1 MKTKVVGYI
10 GMVLGWLFLAVPLI
24 AHHGTGVSYDM
35 KKVTTLKGVVTRF
48 AFANP
53 HSQLYFD
60 VTDDQGNV
68 THWAAEMRA
77 PGNLLAEGYT
87 RRGLMEKLAPGTPIT
102 VTGNPSK
109 SGAPACRWLLPVQP
123 RWGHRQR
130 QPGRRRCKAII
141 KGRHGRGPSAML
153 PVSNSRRQRTWEAEC
168 VIAW

>member
-1 MKTKVVGYI
+1 MKTKFVGY
-10 GMVLGWLFLAVPLI
+10 VAVIFALLILPAPLL

-60 VTDDQGNV
+60 VTDDKGNV
-68 THWAAEMRA
+68 SHWAAEMRA

-87 RRGLMEKLAPGTPIT
+87 RRGLMDKLAPGTPVT

-109 SGAPACRWLLPVQP
+109 SGAPVLVFS
-123 RWGHRQR
+123 
-130 QPGRRRCKAII
+130 KAVFADGSCLCNHDGGI
-141 KGRHGRGPSAML
+141 GNDNPSGDG
-153 PVSNSRRQRTWEAEC
+153 Q
-168 VIAW
+168 

>member
-1 MKTKVVGYI
+1 MKTRFLGYVVVISGLLI
-10 GMVLGWLFLAVPLI
+10 ISAPLP

-35 KKVTTLKGVVTRF
+35 KKATTLKGVVTRF

-60 VTDDQGNV
+60 VTDDKGNV

-87 RRGLMEKLAPGTPIT
+87 RRGLMDKLAPGTPVT

-109 SGAPACRWLLPVQP
+109 SGAPVLVFS
-123 RWGHRQR
+123 
-130 QPGRRRCKAII
+130 KAVFADGSCLCNHDGGI
-141 KGRHGRGPSAML
+141 GNENPSGDG
-153 PVSNSRRQRTWEAEC
+153 Q
-168 VIAW
+168 

>member
-1 MKTKVVGYI
+1 MKTKFVGYAAMV
-10 GMVLGWLFLAVPLI
+10 MVLLVVAIPLM

-35 KKVTTLKGVVTRF
+35 KKVTVLKGVVTRF

-60 VTDDQGNV
+60 VTDDKGNV

-87 RRGLMEKLAPGTPIT
+87 RRGLMEKLAPGTPIA

-109 SGAPACRWLLPVQP
+109 SGAPVLVFS
-123 RWGHRQR
+123 
-130 QPGRRRCKAII
+130 KAVLGDGYCICNHDGGI
-141 KGRHGRGPSAML
+141 GNDKPAGEGTE
-153 PVSNSRRQRTWEAEC
+153 Q
-168 VIAW
+168 

>member
-1 MKTKVVGYI
+1 MRTKVLSYI
-10 GMVLGWLFLAVPLI
+10 GLILGLLIVSAPLM

-35 KKVTTLKGVVTRF
+35 KRVIELKGVVTRF

-60 VTDDQGNV
+60 VADDKGTV

-77 PGNLLAEGYT
+77 PGNLIAEGYT

-109 SGAPACRWLLPVQP
+109 SGAPVLVFS
-123 RWGHRQR
+123 
-130 QPGRRRCKAII
+130 KAVLGDGYCICNHDGGI
-141 KGRHGRGPSAML
+141 GNDKAADDGTG
-153 PVSNSRRQRTWEAEC
+153 Q
-168 VIAW
+168 

>member
-1 MKTKVVGYI
+1 MERDMRTKLFAYI
-10 GMVLGWLFLAVPLI
+10 GVILGSLIVSAPLL

-60 VTDDQGNV
+60 VTDNKGTV

-87 RRGLMEKLAPGTPIT
+87 RHGLMEKLAPGTPIT

-109 SGAPACRWLLPVQP
+109 SGAPVLVFS
-123 RWGHRQR
+123 
-130 QPGRRRCKAII
+130 KAVLGDGYCICNHDGGI
-141 KGRHGRGPSAML
+141 GNDKAADEGTG
-153 PVSNSRRQRTWEAEC
+153 Q
-168 VIAW
+168 

>member
-1 MKTKVVGYI
+1 MKAKFMGHVGLLVGLLI
-10 GMVLGWLFLAVPLI
+10 LSLPLM

-35 KKVTTLKGVVTRF
+35 KKVTVLKGVVTRF

-60 VTDDQGNV
+60 VTDDKGNV

-87 RRGLMEKLAPGTPIT
+87 RKGLMEKLAPGTPVT

-109 SGAPACRWLLPVQP
+109 SGAPVMVFS
-123 RWGHRQR
+123 
-130 QPGRRRCKAII
+130 KAVLGDGYCICNHDGGI
-141 KGRHGRGPSAML
+141 GNDNPSGEGTG
-153 PVSNSRRQRTWEAEC
+153 Q
-168 VIAW
+168 

>member
-1 MKTKVVGYI
+1 MMRAKFVACVAAI
-10 GMVLGWLFLAVPLI
+10 LVLVSLSLPLL

-60 VTDDQGNV
+60 VTGDKGNV

-77 PGNLLAEGYT
+77 PGNLIAEGYT
-87 RRGLMEKLAPGTPIT
+87 RRGLMDKLAPGTPIT

-109 SGAPACRWLLPVQP
+109 SGAPVLVFS
-123 RWGHRQR
+123 
-130 QPGRRRCKAII
+130 KAVLGDGYCICNHDGGI
-141 KGRHGRGPSAML
+141 GNDKAGDGAG
-153 PVSNSRRQRTWEAEC
+153 Q
-168 VIAW
+168 

>member
-1 MKTKVVGYI
+1 MERDMRTKLFAYI
-10 GMVLGWLFLAVPLI
+10 GVILGSLIVSAPLL

-60 VTDDQGNV
+60 VTDDKGTV

-87 RRGLMEKLAPGTPIT
+87 RHGLMEKLAPGTPIT

-109 SGAPACRWLLPVQP
+109 SGAPVLVFS
-123 RWGHRQR
+123 
-130 QPGRRRCKAII
+130 KAVLGDGYCICNHDGGI
-141 KGRHGRGPSAML
+141 GNDKAADEGTG
-153 PVSNSRRQRTWEAEC
+153 Q
-168 VIAW
+168 

>member
-1 MKTKVVGYI
+1 VRATLKASLKI
-10 GMVLGWLFLAVPLI
+10 KLGCVAAVIALLAVSIPLM

-60 VTDDQGNV
+60 VTDDKGTV

-77 PGNLLAEGYT
+77 PGNLIAEGYT
-87 RRGLMEKLAPGTPIT
+87 RRGLLDKLAPGTPIT

-109 SGAPACRWLLPVQP
+109 SGAPVLVFSKAVLGDGYCICNHDGGIGNDNP
-123 RWGHRQR
+123 RGDGGQ
-130 QPGRRRCKAII
+130 
-141 KGRHGRGPSAML
+141 
-153 PVSNSRRQRTWEAEC
+153 
-168 VIAW
+168 

>member
-1 MKTKVVGYI
+1 MKTKLVGYL
-10 GMVLGWLFLAVPLI
+10 GMVMGFLILSAPLM

-35 KKVTTLKGVVTRF
+35 KKVIVLKGVVTRF

-60 VTDDQGNV
+60 VTDDKGNV

-87 RRGLMEKLAPGTPIT
+87 RRGLMDKLAPGTQVT

-109 SGAPACRWLLPVQP
+109 SGAPVVVFS
-123 RWGHRQR
+123 
-130 QPGRRRCKAII
+130 KALFVDGYCLCNHDGGI
-141 KGRHGRGPSAML
+141 GNDNEGTG
-153 PVSNSRRQRTWEAEC
+153 Q
-168 VIAW
+168 

>member
-1 MKTKVVGYI
+1 MRTKVSGYI
-10 GMVLGWLFLAVPLI
+10 GVILGLLIVSAPLM

-35 KKVTTLKGVVTRF
+35 KKVVAMKGVVTRF

-60 VTDDQGNV
+60 VTDDKGTV

-87 RRGLMEKLAPGTPIT
+87 RHGLMEKLAPGTPIT

-109 SGAPACRWLLPVQP
+109 SGAPVLVFS
-123 RWGHRQR
+123 
-130 QPGRRRCKAII
+130 KAVLGDGYCICNHDGGI
-141 KGRHGRGPSAML
+141 GNDKGPDDGTG
-153 PVSNSRRQRTWEAEC
+153 Q
-168 VIAW
+168 

>member
-1 MKTKVVGYI
+1 MKAKLNCGLGYI
-10 GMVLGWLFLAVPLI
+10 AAVLGFLIASAPLF

-60 VTDDQGNV
+60 VTDDKGNV

-87 RRGLMEKLAPGTPIT
+87 RRGLMDKLAPGTAVT

-109 SGAPACRWLLPVQP
+109 SGAPVLVFS
-123 RWGHRQR
+123 
-130 QPGRRRCKAII
+130 KAIFGDGSCLCNQDGGI
-141 KGRHGRGPSAML
+141 GRDNASGDGTG
-153 PVSNSRRQRTWEAEC
+153 Q
-168 VIAW
+168 

>member
-1 MKTKVVGYI
+1 MKTRLVGYVAA
-10 GMVLGWLFLAVPLI
+10 VLGLLIISIPLM

-60 VTDDQGNV
+60 VTDDKGTV

-77 PGNLLAEGYT
+77 PGNLIAEGYT
-87 RRGLMEKLAPGTPIT
+87 RRGLLDKLAQGTPIT

-109 SGAPACRWLLPVQP
+109 SGAPVLVFSKAVLGDGYCICNHDGGIGNDNP
-123 RWGHRQR
+123 RGDGGQ
-130 QPGRRRCKAII
+130 
-141 KGRHGRGPSAML
+141 
-153 PVSNSRRQRTWEAEC
+153 
-168 VIAW
+168 